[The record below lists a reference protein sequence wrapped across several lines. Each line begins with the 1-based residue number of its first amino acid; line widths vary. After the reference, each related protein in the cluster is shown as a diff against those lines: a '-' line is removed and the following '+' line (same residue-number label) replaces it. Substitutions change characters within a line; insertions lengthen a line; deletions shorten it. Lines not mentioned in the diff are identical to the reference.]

1 MNSAASAADFPKAGR
16 TVAPDEVA
24 RFDRIART
32 WWDPE
37 GDFRPLHQLNPVRVA
52 WLRRAVAYHFQ
63 RDPSSERP
71 FDGLRMID
79 IGCGGGL
86 VSEALARLGA
96 DVTGID
102 ASPESVRVAEL
113 HARQEGLD
121 VRYLVAAPEDLA
133 VEGAGFDAV
142 VSLEVVEH
150 VADLDGFIAACAAL
164 LRPGGAV
171 VLSTINR
178 TLKSLA
184 MAKIGAEYLLRWL
197 PVGTHDWRKFVRP
210 SELAA
215 ALRRH
220 DLTLTELGGLVYD
233 SLQRK
238 WSVGRNLDVN
248 YMALAA

>member
-1 MNSAASAADFPKAGR
+1 MNSPATAAELASTGK
-16 TVAPDEVA
+16 TVEPDEVA

-37 GDFRPLHQLNPVRVA
+37 GDFRPLHQLNPIRVA
-52 WLRRAVAYHFQ
+52 WLRQAVAHHFA
-63 RDPSSERP
+63 RDAHADRP

-86 VSEALARLGA
+86 VSEAVARLGA

-102 ASPESVRVAEL
+102 ASSESVRVAEL
-113 HARQEGLD
+113 HAQQEGLD
-121 VRYLVAAPEDLA
+121 IRYRLAAPEDLVA
-133 VEGAGFDAV
+133 EGTAFDAV
-142 VSLEVVEH
+142 ISLEVVEH
-150 VADLDGFIAACAAL
+150 VADLDRFIGACAAL
-164 LRPGGAV
+164 LRPGGAI

-184 MAKIGAEYLLRWL
+184 MAKIGAEYVLRWL
-197 PVGTHDWRKFVRP
+197 PVGTHDWRKFVKP

-233 SLQRK
+233 PLQRK
-238 WSVGRNLDVN
+238 WSLGRNLDVN
-248 YMALAA
+248 YMALAV